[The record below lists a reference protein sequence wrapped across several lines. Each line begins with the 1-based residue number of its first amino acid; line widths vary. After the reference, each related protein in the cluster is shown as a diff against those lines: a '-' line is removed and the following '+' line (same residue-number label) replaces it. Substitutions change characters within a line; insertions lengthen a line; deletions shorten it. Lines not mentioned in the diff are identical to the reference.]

1 MLFLLFELGTERYA
15 LDAGQVVAVLPR
27 LGVKEIP
34 HAPPAV
40 AGLCHYRGSPAPV
53 IDLGQLALGRPC
65 ANRLSTRIVLVHFPD
80 PAHGPHLLG
89 LLAER
94 ATETLRCDEG
104 DFVPA
109 GVRIDAASY
118 LGPVIADARGLIQR
132 IEVRHLL
139 PPPLQALLFNK
150 ETVAA

>member
-1 MLFLLFELGTERYA
+1 MLFLLFQLGTERYA

-65 ANRLSTRIVLVHFPD
+65 ALNGSKRTSHVRKRGVGLADVERTTGI
-80 PAHGPHLLG
+80 PHRVVG
-89 LLAER
+89 LE
-94 ATETLRCDEG
+94 E
-104 DFVPA
+104 
-109 GVRIDAASY
+109 
-118 LGPVIADARGLIQR
+118 
-132 IEVRHLL
+132 
-139 PPPLQALLFNK
+139 
-150 ETVAA
+150 